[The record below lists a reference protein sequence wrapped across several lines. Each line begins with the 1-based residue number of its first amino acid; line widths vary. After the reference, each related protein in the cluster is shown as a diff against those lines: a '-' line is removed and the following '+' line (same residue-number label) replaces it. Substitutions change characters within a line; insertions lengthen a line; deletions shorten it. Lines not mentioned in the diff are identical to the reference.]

1 MSPVEM
7 SFLSSLVE
15 VEVGHSLYL
24 PLQVL
29 GKTPEEPPLTLPF
42 YDCRFMGFKFS
53 LADDAIFNVSLDQ
66 NISKR
71 GRGEMIKWDCIIVI
85 GDKFGKWEGT
95 TD

>member
-15 VEVGHSLYL
+15 VEVGSSLYL

-71 GRGEMIKWDCIIVI
+71 GRGD
-85 GDKFGKWEGT
+85 DKVGLGVLLLEISLESGRA
-95 TD
+95 